1 MLWLELVTII
11 TTTTS
16 TTIVVHTTQLLL
28 SDTIYTPHI
37 KQINMIW
44 LVYCVTELVLLV
56 CVFTFVCWLN
66 SFVGVLL
73 VFVLLFVF
81 FVVFFTFMRMYNLN
95 GFYLLYLTLALV
107 CLF

>member
-1 MLWLELVTII
+1 MLWLELVSII

-28 SDTIYTPHI
+28 SDTIYTPHT

-73 VFVLLFVF
+73 VFVLLFMFFFVF
-81 FVVFFTFMRMYNLN
+81 FLRMYNLN
-95 GFYLLYLTLALV
+95 GFHLLYLTLALV

>member
-11 TTTTS
+11 TTATG

-56 CVFTFVCWLN
+56 FVCL
-66 SFVGVLL
+66 
-73 VFVLLFVF
+73 LLFAGW
-81 FVVFFTFMRMYNLN
+81 VVSLEFCL
-95 GFYLLYLTLALV
+95 
-107 CLF
+107 CLFCY

>member
-1 MLWLELVTII
+1 MNEDKLLVLFGCRRRFVDGCCCFITELMLWLELVTII
-11 TTTTS
+11 TTATS

-56 CVFTFVCWLN
+56 CVCL
-66 SFVGVLL
+66 
-73 VFVLLFVF
+73 LLFA
-81 FVVFFTFMRMYNLN
+81 
-95 GFYLLYLTLALV
+95 G
-107 CLF
+107 

>member
-1 MLWLELVTII
+1 MNEDKLLVLFGCRRRFVDGCCCFITEYMLWLEFVAII
-11 TTTTS
+11 TTATS

-56 CVFTFVCWLN
+56 FVCL
-66 SFVGVLL
+66 
-73 VFVLLFVF
+73 LLFA
-81 FVVFFTFMRMYNLN
+81 
-95 GFYLLYLTLALV
+95 G
-107 CLF
+107 

>member
-11 TTTTS
+11 TTATS

-28 SDTIYTPHI
+28 SDTIYTPHT

-73 VFVLLFVF
+73 MFVLLFMF
-81 FVVFFTFMRMYNLN
+81 FFVFFTFMRMYNLN
-95 GFYLLYLTLALV
+95 GFHLLYLTLALV

>member
-1 MLWLELVTII
+1 MLWLELVSII

-28 SDTIYTPHI
+28 SDTIYTPHT

-73 VFVLLFVF
+73 VFVLLFMF
-81 FVVFFTFMRMYNLN
+81 FCIFFTFMRMYNLN
-95 GFYLLYLTLALV
+95 GFHLLYLTLALV